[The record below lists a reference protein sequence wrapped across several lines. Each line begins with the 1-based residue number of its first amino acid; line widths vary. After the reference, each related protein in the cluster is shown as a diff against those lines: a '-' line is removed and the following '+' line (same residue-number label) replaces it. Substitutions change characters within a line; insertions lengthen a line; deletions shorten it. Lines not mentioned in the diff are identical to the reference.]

1 MSKKILIVN
10 DEMVVGGVARV
21 LNNLLIALKEST
33 DYEIDLLVLHK
44 HGEMLSGIPKGIKV
58 IEGTP
63 FFSVIDLPLGQLIK
77 SKKIGLLLRKLYLVT
92 LMKTGLIGQKIKKER
107 RKMQLPIYDI
117 EIAFKEGFCT
127 IFVANGMSHKKV
139 NWIHLDYKVQNYSS
153 NYMPLLKKTLAFIDE
168 QVAVSQV
175 AAKSYEEVF
184 ELKKPVRVIHNIIQQ
199 DVIKEKYNAPID
211 ETRQSIFSNEELSF
225 ISVGRLVDQKG
236 YDRLIEVHHR
246 LIQEGLKHNIMI
258 IGNGDDEVM
267 LREKIEQYQ
276 LQDSFKLLGYRENP
290 FPYFKLADGF
300 ILSSRY
306 EGLPTVVFESLL
318 CETPVIATKVAG
330 IEEQLENNV
339 YGLVVENNEESLY
352 VGMKEMLQNPK
363 KLKQMKEMLQGYH
376 YHNDEIINQIR
387 DMVEENNVR

>member
-21 LNNLLIALKEST
+21 LNNLLVALKEAT

-44 HGEMLSGIPKGIKV
+44 HGEMLSGIPQGVKV

-63 FFSVIDLPLGQLIK
+63 FFSVIDIPLSQLIK

-107 RKMQLPIYDI
+107 RKMKLPIYDI

-127 IFVANGMSHKKV
+127 IFVANGMSRKKV

-199 DVIKEKYNAPID
+199 DVIKEKYNALID
-211 ETRQSIFSNEELSF
+211 ETCQSIFSNGELTF

-236 YDRLIEVHHR
+236 YDRLVEVHHR

-258 IGNGDDEVM
+258 IGNGDDEVR
-267 LREKIEQYQ
+267 LREKIEQYH
-276 LQDSFKLLGYRENP
+276 LQDSFKLLGYRQNP

-330 IEEQLENNV
+330 IEEQLKNNE
-339 YGLVVENNEESLY
+339 YGIVVDNNEEALY
-352 VGMKEMLQNPK
+352 VGLKEMLQNPM
-363 KLKQMKEMLQGYH
+363 KLKQMKEMLRGYR
-376 YHNDEIINQIR
+376 YHNDVIINQIKS
-387 DMVEENNVR
+387 MVEENNVR